1 MKKLFLFLLMVSFVI
16 LACLEPEHDN
26 PYDPE
31 NLNNAYLGGTVYG
44 FDGLP
49 IQGAIVKLKRDAI
62 ILREVASDDNGW
74 YEFDRIEPD
83 VYHLI
88 AEAGYYMP
96 LYMYDVDIAS
106 GSYND
111 SFDLYF
117 QEIYFDF
124 EGEPVGTPEP
134 RGFTIISGNWQIRQ
148 DPLQPGEHSVPNV
161 YNGVMITPSTNEFA
175 MTAFRDPVKDFW
187 LDVKIKILSTNMGN
201 WETGVVLRY
210 QDELNFYLLVL
221 RPDEMTLYKIQGGNS
236 HELAKDENMIF
247 SPDVWYFISVDFHD
261 DDIEVFLNQNSVFQ
275 SSDNAFSEGFIG
287 LYVKTWD
294 DPDTASVYFDD
305 ISIWP

>member
-1 MKKLFLFLLMVSFVI
+1 MKKLFLFLLIISFVI

-31 NLNNAYLGGTVYG
+31 NLNKAYLGGTVYG

-62 ILREVASDDNGW
+62 IFREVASDDNGW
-74 YEFDRIEPD
+74 YEFTGLVPD

-88 AEAGYYMP
+88 AEAGYYRP
-96 LYMYDVDIAS
+96 LYMYDIDIAP
-106 GSYND
+106 GSNND

-124 EGEPVGTPEP
+124 EGEPVG
-134 RGFTIISGNWQIRQ
+134 N
-148 DPLQPGEHSVPNV
+148 
-161 YNGVMITPSTNEFA
+161 
-175 MTAFRDPVKDFW
+175 FW

-221 RPDEMTLYKIQGGNS
+221 RLDEMTLYKFQGGNF
-236 HELAKDENMIF
+236 HELAKDENMTF
-247 SPDVWYFISVDFHD
+247 SLDTWYCLSVDFQD
-261 DDIEVFLNQNSVFQ
+261 DDIEVFLDQNSVFQ